1 MIVDRSNQVP
11 RLKWSRSRIAE
22 GDRTPAHR
30 RLDPDGA
37 TLRIA
42 LMA

>member
-1 MIVDRSNQVP
+1 MIVDGSDQMP
-11 RLKWSRSRIAE
+11 RLKWPPHPRIAE
-22 GDRTPAHR
+22 GDCNPR

-42 LMA
+42 RVA